1 MLIDN
6 LYNGGILSNEIKYD
20 LMHCGFLGEAKINI
34 DFGETKEIKN
44 IAKLDKV
51 LSYNI
56 EYKKYELN
64 LVVDTHI
71 KKVDKVYVINK
82 NIICGETQKF
92 YVYNFGW
99 KKAKDLVI
107 SDKIFNVTEYITI
120 EDFEIRYEDH
130 ILYDLTIEK
139 NHNFF
144 VLGNLVHNQISISET
159 PTNTVS
165 PTTTPSIT
173 PTITITPT
181 PTITPSI
188 TPTITITRTITRSP
202 TPTISITGSIEPTP
216 SFTATPTKSL
226 TPTPT
231 KSIMPTAS
239 ITPTVTNS
247 ISITPT
253 RTPSISISPTR
264 TITPSVSITPTSSI
278 IQTITPTNTLTPTIT
293 PTISITPTIT
303 PTIPIKTLF
312 QDCKNN
318 SIKYRFSSI
327 GLTFNVGE
335 VYEVNGNGLHFFGQV
350 IAYAEQGTLYS
361 SNGIVFT
368 GPHTVCPSFCLTNE
382 YTLLDGF
389 AGNYKSGGTYNSK
402 IYYTGD
408 TSGFVYYNNSEW
420 CLSNSLGGDCIINGK
435 SPCFSITP
443 DFNSLIIYS
452 GYCVTPTPTPS
463 VINSINFDASFTC
476 EVDISPTPSITR
488 TITPSAS
495 LSITPSASIVYNG
508 NINLLLSGYTPN
520 LTVTPTRTP
529 SITPTEPIQILGA
542 VTFNML
548 ENRFARNGG
557 VKVLKNCN
565 SGVYYY
571 VSQDL
576 IYNGQPILTGK
587 VLKLNV
593 QGNVICANYI
603 RDNDNSSTN
612 LFFDEIISVGD
623 SCSTCV
629 ISPTPTISITSSVS
643 VTPSQSIMP
652 TPSLSS
658 NLVFVF
664 ESCGVISPSI
674 KKSQLVQTQPYA
686 EMLNIGDVVKDFNLN
701 CWVFLG
707 YFNNSYIPSS
717 DFISLTYN
725 GNYFN
730 NYESNIY
737 INCQNC
743 TNG

>member
-1 MLIDN
+1 
-6 LYNGGILSNEIKYD
+6 
-20 LMHCGFLGEAKINI
+20 
-34 DFGETKEIKN
+34 
-44 IAKLDKV
+44 
-51 LSYNI
+51 
-56 EYKKYELN
+56 
-64 LVVDTHI
+64 
-71 KKVDKVYVINK
+71 
-82 NIICGETQKF
+82 
-92 YVYNFGW
+92 
-99 KKAKDLVI
+99 
-107 SDKIFNVTEYITI
+107 
-120 EDFEIRYEDH
+120 
-130 ILYDLTIEK
+130 
-139 NHNFF
+139 
-144 VLGNLVHNQISISET
+144 
-159 PTNTVS
+159 
-165 PTTTPSIT
+165 
-173 PTITITPT
+173 
-181 PTITPSI
+181 
-188 TPTITITRTITRSP
+188 
-202 TPTISITGSIEPTP
+202 
-216 SFTATPTKSL
+216 
-226 TPTPT
+226 
-231 KSIMPTAS
+231 
-239 ITPTVTNS
+239 
-247 ISITPT
+247 
-253 RTPSISISPTR
+253 
-264 TITPSVSITPTSSI
+264 
-278 IQTITPTNTLTPTIT
+278 
-293 PTISITPTIT
+293 
-303 PTIPIKTLF
+303 
-312 QDCKNN
+312 
-318 SIKYRFSSI
+318 
-327 GLTFNVGE
+327 VGE

-420 CLSNSLGGDCIINGK
+420 CLSNSLGGNCIINGK

-495 LSITPSASIVYNG
+495 LSVTPSTSIVYNG

-593 QGNVICANYI
+593 QGNVICVNYI

-686 EMLNIGDVVKDFNLN
+686 EMLNIGDVVKDFNLD
-701 CWVFLG
+701 CWIFLG